1 MVNYGPVMDEVDIM
15 FPEGYNCAQ
24 IFALLEEKGV
34 CTVADLEA
42 YAAEGELSD
51 YWFLEGVERGHK
63 YCLEGYLAPDTYTF
77 YTNDEPGRVLEKFLA
92 EFDDR
97 FTDKM
102 KEDFATMQQRYN
114 QALSDN
120 GYGNEYIANN
130 PLTLHKLVTLASIVQ
145 KETANDAE
153 SYNIASVFY
162 NRLTDPASH
171 PYLGSDATVYY
182 AIGDYFGEKGELSQE
197 ELTFDKGCD
206 KVVEQYSGFE
216 GMNNA
221 EQSLG
226 EILELLDTTDV
237 YVCGIATEYCVKNT
251 CADLHKAGFKVHVL
265 SKCLAYVGHEGHLE
279 ALKEMKE
286 MGMQV
291 E

>member
-1 MVNYGPVMDEVDIM
+1 MKNSALVVVDMLYDFIDGSLACQNADNAVKETLKFIDSQTKGQGGEEHEILDTFPILFIRDQHPADHSSFEAQGGIWPAHCVAGTHGGEVH
-15 FPEGYNCAQ
+15 
-24 IFALLEEKGV
+24 
-34 CTVADLEA
+34 EA
-42 YAAEGELSD
+42 
-51 YWFLEGVERGHK
+51 
-63 YCLEGYLAPDTYTF
+63 LAPY
-77 YTNDEPGRVLEKFLA
+77 V
-92 EFDDR
+92 
-97 FTDKM
+97 
-102 KEDFATMQQRYN
+102 
-114 QALSDN
+114 
-120 GYGNEYIANN
+120 
-130 PLTLHKLVTLASIVQ
+130 
-145 KETANDAE
+145 
-153 SYNIASVFY
+153 
-162 NRLTDPASH
+162 
-171 PYLGSDATVYY
+171 
-182 AIGDYFGEKGELSQE
+182 QE

-206 KVVEQYSGFE
+206 KAVEQYSGFE